1 MKENDNN
8 AVDEKEET
16 AGEASKD
23 VEKRRVLGALQGVKE
38 EEEGEEGD
46 KESRA
51 GKRGR
56 EEEGEEGR

>member
-16 AGEASKD
+16 AGEASKN
-23 VEKRRVLGALQGVKE
+23 VQKRRFLGVLQGME
-38 EEEGEEGD
+38 EEKKGEEGE

-51 GKRGR
+51 GER
-56 EEEGEEGR
+56 ERQEEGN